1 MNKKILQLI
10 IVMLFAMSGVMAQ
23 TVQLGHVTNAVPGTV
38 TVPLN
43 MNDFTGANGD
53 LGAISLYVQYDS
65 DLLTYTGF
73 SNLNSAFSG
82 INVNYSQ
89 PTHELRIIW
98 YGSAAG
104 ITINGKLLDLNFT
117 YSGGFS
123 TDMVFTDECEINK
136 FNFNPIAATYE
147 NGSVS
152 NSPNINTY
160 TGAVGSW
167 PQTAEVGETISLPIL
182 IQGNTDLNPE
192 AYSAVNSITLK
203 IAFDKQKLTYHGV
216 TNNTYGFSVAENN
229 GVLNLQWSSVTPRDF
244 RTFAPLMFLN
254 FTYNGGGIALL
265 EFKPGSMVTSGY
277 FVENTYFINGNIQL
291 HPAAPGT
298 GSLNIAKTCTTENT
312 ANIPV
317 TYAGDPIANVG
328 ALTLNFNY
336 DNTKLTYAGYTANQL
351 TGWLV
356 SHTAGHLTFI
366 NTSATGQTIN
376 AGSLVTL
383 KFNYTSG
390 KADIAFEAG
399 TSLLNT
405 GFTYIPLILNDG
417 YVSLTPE
424 ITDQPDAQTVNY
436 GAPATFS
443 ITATNAISYQWQEL
457 VSGVWTDITNGGI
470 YSGATTNTLTIS
482 AATGNMNT
490 YQYKCIV
497 QPCDITSDA
506 ATLTYNDAV
515 ITDQPDPQT
524 VNLGASA
531 SFNLTATGFSGFQW
545 QEYNGS
551 TWTPIT
557 DGGIYSGATT
567 NTLTISS
574 VVAAMNDY
582 QYKCV
587 VMPGNVECT
596 AALLTVNPLKVA
608 VKAFLQGP
616 YNATTHTMAVTLRTK
631 AYFPLNQPYNVS
643 PWNYAGT
650 ESVVSVPINVVD
662 WVLVE
667 LRTNTAA
674 STTVAKKACFVKN
687 DGSIVDI
694 YGNEL
699 TFPGL
704 DIGNYYIVVR
714 HRNHLAI
721 MSATSQTLSSTSA
734 EYDFTTAL
742 NKAYGS
748 NPMLLASDGK
758 ALMVGG
764 DVNKNGTARANG
776 PASVNDMTMIINFC
790 GSSTLYIYSP
800 YDVNLDGVARANGPS
815 SVNDV
820 SKISSF
826 LGAVTY
832 TSKVP
837 N

>member
-23 TVQLGHVTNAVPGTV
+23 TVQLGHVENAVPGTV

-53 LGAISLYVQYDS
+53 LGAISLYIQYDS

-98 YGSAAG
+98 YGSTAG
-104 ITINGKLLDLNFT
+104 VTIDGKLLDLNFT

-123 TDMVFTDECEINK
+123 TDMAFTDACEINK

-152 NSPNINTY
+152 NSPDINTY
-160 TGAVGSW
+160 TGVVGSW
-167 PQTAEVGETISLPIL
+167 PQTAEVGETVSLPIL
-182 IQGNTDLNPE
+182 IEGNTGLNPE

-203 IAFDKQKLTYHGV
+203 IAFDTQKLTYHGV
-216 TNNTYGFSVAENN
+216 TNNIYGFSVAENN

-244 RTFAPLMFLN
+244 RTFAPLMLLN

-277 FVENTYFINGNIQL
+277 FVENTYFINGNVQL
-291 HPAAPGT
+291 TPAVPGT
-298 GSLNIAKTCTTENT
+298 GSLSIADMCATDTTSVKDV
-312 ANIPV
+312 PV

-328 ALTLNFNY
+328 ALTLNFSY
-336 DNTKLTYAGYTANQL
+336 DKTKLTYAGYTANQL

-356 SHTAGHLTFI
+356 SHTAGHVTFI

-383 KFNYTSG
+383 KLDYYAPG

-405 GFTYIPLILNDG
+405 GFTYIPLTLNDG

-443 ITATNAISYQWQEL
+443 IVATNAISYQWQEL
-457 VSGVWTDITNGGI
+457 VSGVWTNVTDGGI
-470 YSGATTNTLTIS
+470 YSGATTNTLNIS
-482 AATGNMNT
+482 AVTGNMNT

-497 QPCDITSDA
+497 QPCDITSDP
-506 ATLTYNDAV
+506 ATITYNDAV

-524 VNLGASA
+524 VNLGSSA

-567 NTLTISS
+567 NTLTISA
-574 VVAAMNDY
+574 VTGTMNNY
-582 QYKCV
+582 QYKCIV
-587 VMPGNVECT
+587 QPGNVNSDP
-596 AALLTVNPLKVA
+596 ALLTVTFNVSGVLKYAEDDGGNSIPIPNSTVNLKSTDGTITYGTTTTDTDGNFSFNNVIA
-608 VKAFLQGP
+608 GNYKLDASSTIDATYSYDLTDAFIIYLIGGDLTGLRALAADVNEVDGVDMTDAFLVYLSVDNGFIK
-616 YNATTHTMAVTLRTK
+616 VTDWI
-631 AYFPLNQPYNVS
+631 APDWIFEQP
-643 PWNYAGT
+643 AI
-650 ESVVSVPINVVD
+650 SVVNANVVQD
-662 WVLVE
+662 
-667 LRTNTAA
+667 
-674 STTVAKKACFVKN
+674 F
-687 DGSIVDI
+687 
-694 YGNEL
+694 YG
-699 TFPGL
+699 
-704 DIGNYYIVVR
+704 IC
-714 HRNHLAI
+714 
-721 MSATSQTLSSTSA
+721 S
-734 EYDFTTAL
+734 
-742 NKAYGS
+742 
-748 NPMLLASDGK
+748 
-758 ALMVGG
+758 G
-764 DVNKNGTARANG
+764 DVNADFN
-776 PASVNDMTMIINFC
+776 PH
-790 GSSTLYIYSP
+790 P
-800 YDVNLDGVARANGPS
+800 
-815 SVNDV
+815 
-820 SKISSF
+820 
-826 LGAVTY
+826 
-832 TSKVP
+832 
-837 N
+837 